1 MYKVLLIEDDYYIRD
16 LYKTVFTKAG
26 YTVDTAEDGEVG
38 IEKNNKE
45 KYDALL
51 LDIMMPKVNGM
62 EVLKTVRGAGN
73 AIPIFLV
80 TNLGQESV
88 IKEAFEL
95 GADGYFM
102 KSQVSVDELVKE
114 ITAFL
119 DKLKNVKQ

>member
-38 IEKNNKE
+38 IEKNNRD

-51 LDIMMPKVNGM
+51 LDIMMPKMNGI
-62 EVLKTVRGAGN
+62 EVLKTVRGSGN
-73 AIPIFLV
+73 TIPIFLI

-102 KSQVSVDELVKE
+102 KSQVTVDELVKE

-119 DKLKNVKQ
+119 DKMKSGQK